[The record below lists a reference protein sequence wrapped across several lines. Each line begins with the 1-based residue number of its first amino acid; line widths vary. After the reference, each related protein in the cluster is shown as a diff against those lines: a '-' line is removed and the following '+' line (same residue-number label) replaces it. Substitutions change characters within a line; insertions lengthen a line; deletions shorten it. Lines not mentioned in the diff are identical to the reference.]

1 MKSKISMTLEF
12 ISLEQLEVINKFFKG
27 VKNELDDK
35 DRAEWDRE
43 DYILNDFV
51 VGFLN
56 GRSN

>member
-12 ISLEQLEVINKFFKG
+12 NDLEQLEVVKKFFKYIG
-27 VKNELDDK
+27 NELCKK

-43 DYILNDFV
+43 DYILNDFI

-56 GRSN
+56 GTSY